1 MADPSFVST
10 HNHCPRMVQ
19 GMESQPYAL
28 RDRVTVS
35 NPIAYGG
42 GTSTLKNLS
51 GTVTRVHRGGRAV
64 DVALDIYP
72 NAPLWFFVRELDR
85 LP

>member
-1 MADPSFVST
+1 ME
-10 HNHCPRMVQ
+10 NQ
-19 GMESQPYAL
+19 GLAL

-51 GTVTRVHRGGRAV
+51 GTVTRVHRGGRSV
-64 DVALDIYP
+64 EVALDIYP
-72 NAPLWFFVRELDR
+72 DELLWFFVRELDR